1 MSVGSVL
8 IQPQRLER
16 AEAATPDDVG
26 FADVA
31 KLAVGI
37 LRDVIGDGHILEQFE
52 AAGVAQ
58 AERVLAHAE
67 AGLDHARQ
75 RLAALAAAPVARLQ
89 TLATELGGI
98 SDPAEAFAAT
108 HDLLATLTAGA
119 EALTIDHLRA
129 DVAELL
135 DVVKTDLRLT
145 PDFLEQEVWAFF
157 DDLVERLEHVAPE
170 SDAALRSNRIQVIGS
185 LRRLRRRVGD
195 EFVFPELDPEHAAE
209 DLLALI
215 RKLGVSD
222 LAGRVAC
229 VGANLGQATQPAQS
243 LLSAVPFTGL
253 LPSVGAA
260 VMPDPS
266 KSDDEY
272 IWYPSWLANENRAPG
287 DHVLLLVPGD
297 EVRINKAK
305 TQIVQRNTTH
315 GDQLIASGTNLAWKD
330 HPRLG
335 DDPAPYSFGAGI
347 DADAMETLALVTA
360 IMQSAGEVIL
370 NAISIEE
377 GDIFANL
384 VNIFGGTL
392 NGLWKL
398 AQKEPE
404 PWWLDGLIF
413 RTLLL
418 FPATFEGIQT
428 EASGRKA
435 RMWLTLAVPDY
446 VEMLTW
452 RYFPKLTRDLLLSV
466 ITLANNDPSAT
477 PHPRNGRE
485 FDAVRHVVTLGLE
498 NLFLLAFKRKNW
510 GLMKDASSLSP
521 LLELIFLWSLLL
533 GTGVGA
539 LGGLVGSLLGEGI
552 ARDANADAI
561 KDKMWWSIPQCILTT
576 VYWLFLQQEGSTQSG
591 TFTPSDASPPASAYV
606 GYPPKN
612 TSPYKLPFDPAAV
625 TRCYVPQ
632 GNQGLFSHNFN
643 NVNQTYSY
651 DLSLDE
657 GSEILAAR
665 SGTVIAFSEGVP
677 NHQDISRWANPTAKL
692 KNAIA
697 SGESP
702 DSIEVDYASPF
713 RPIGSLLLG
722 ADVASFT
729 SVDGN
734 TFHGVTWQGGQA
746 SANHAAGEVVSQKP
760 AKLAGPIALGAS
772 PNTIE
777 VDDASGFQPSGSL
790 VIGPHDIAYYTSI
803 AGNVFQGVKWHGGVT
818 ADAAVAGDEVKQ
830 VLFGWNFIAIQHD
843 VDESLANA
851 GPHAHDLGYGGGT
864 TIVTAAVYGH
874 GMPGSITEA
883 FSTHLPAVPTEAI
896 VGTPVKQGMPIMM
909 AGDTG
914 ISFNNHL
921 HMHVIPTP
929 TGDLRLYGGW
939 GDTIPFVFSDEGA
952 PSNGVLKHFTFFK
965 SGNTRRQS

>member
-8 IQPQRLER
+8 VQPQRLER
-16 AEAATPDDVG
+16 AEAATPEDVG

-37 LRDVIGDGHILEQFE
+37 LRDVVGGGHILEQFE

-98 SDPAEAFAAT
+98 SDPAEALAAT
-108 HDLLATLTAGA
+108 HDLFATLTAGA

-135 DVVKTDLRLT
+135 DIVKTDLRLT
-145 PDFLEQEVWAFF
+145 PDFLEHEIWDFF
-157 DDLVERLEHVAPE
+157 DDLAERLEHVAPE
-170 SDAALRSNRIQVIGS
+170 PDAALRSNRIQVIGS

-195 EFVFPELDPEHAAE
+195 AFVFPELDPEHAAE

-215 RKLGVSD
+215 RKLGVSE

-229 VGANLGQATQPAQS
+229 VGANLGQATQSAQS

-260 VMPDPS
+260 VVPEPS

-272 IWYPSWLANENRAPG
+272 LWYASWLANQNRAPG

-335 DDPAPYSFGAGI
+335 DDPAPYSFNAGV
-347 DADAMETLALVTA
+347 DADAMETLAWVTA
-360 IMQSAGEVIL
+360 VMQSAGEVIL

-377 GDIFANL
+377 GDIAANL
-384 VNIFGGTL
+384 VSIFGGTL
-392 NGLWKL
+392 NGIWKL
-398 AQKEPE
+398 AEKEPE

-413 RTLLL
+413 RTLLVL
-418 FPATFEGIQT
+418 PATFEGIQT

-452 RYFPKLTRDLLLSV
+452 RYFPKLSRDLLLSV
-466 ITLANNDPSAT
+466 ITLANNNPSAT

-576 VYWLFLQQEGSTQSG
+576 VYWLFLQQEGSTQDG
-591 TFTPSDASPPASAYV
+591 TFTPFTGSAYV
-606 GYPPKN
+606 GYQAKS
-612 TSPYKLPFDPAAV
+612 TSPYKMPFDPAEV
-625 TRCYVPQ
+625 SKCYIPQ

-643 NVNQTYSY
+643 NVGQVYAY
-651 DLSLDE
+651 DFSLDE
-657 GSEILAAR
+657 SSDILAAR
-665 SGTVIAFSEGVP
+665 SGTVIAFSESVP
-677 NHQDISRWANPTAKL
+677 NEESISSTK
-692 KNAIA
+692 
-697 SGESP
+697 
-702 DSIEVDYASPF
+702 
-713 RPIGSLLLG
+713 
-722 ADVASFT
+722 
-729 SVDGN
+729 
-734 TFHGVTWQGGQA
+734 Q
-746 SANHAAGEVVSQKP
+746 
-760 AKLAGPIALGAS
+760 AKLAGPIGAGAS
-772 PNTIE
+772 PNTID
-777 VDDASGFQPSGSL
+777 VDSAAGFQPSGAL
-790 VIGPHDIAYYTSI
+790 LLGTRDIAYYTAI
-803 AGNVFQGVKWHGGVT
+803 AGNQFQGVTWLTGS
-818 ADAAVAGDEVKQ
+818 AQDAAAANDNVTQ
-830 VLFGWNFIAIQHD
+830 RLFSWNFIAIKHD
-843 VDESLANA
+843 VDESLAA
-851 GPHAHDLGYGGGT
+851 AVPHAHDLGLGGGT
-864 TIVTAAVYGH
+864 PIPTVAVYGH
-874 GMPGSITEA
+874 GLPGSVTAA
-883 FSTHLPAVPTEAI
+883 FGDHLPAVPTAAI
-896 VGTPVKQGMPIMM
+896 VGTKVRQGMPIMR

-921 HMHVIPTP
+921 HLHVVPDP
-929 TGDLRLYGGW
+929 GGDYRVYGGW
-939 GDTIPFVFSDEGA
+939 GDTIPFVFSDEDA
-952 PSNGVLKHFTFFK
+952 PSNGVLKHFTFYT

>member
-16 AEAATPDDVG
+16 AEAATPEDVG

-37 LRDVIGDGHILEQFE
+37 LRDVIGGGHILEQFE

-89 TLATELGGI
+89 TLATGLGGI
-98 SDPAEAFAAT
+98 SDPAEALTAT
-108 HDLLATLTAGA
+108 HDLFATLTAGA

-135 DVVKTDLRLT
+135 DIVKTDLRLT
-145 PDFLEQEVWAFF
+145 PDFLEQEIWDFF
-157 DDLVERLEHVAPE
+157 DDLAERLEHVAPE
-170 SDAALRSNRIQVIGS
+170 SDAALRSNRIQLIGS

-195 EFVFPELDPEHAAE
+195 AFVFPELDPEHAAE

-215 RKLGVSD
+215 SKLGVSD

-229 VGANLGQATQPAQS
+229 VGANLGEATQSAQS

-260 VMPDPS
+260 VIPEPS

-272 IWYPSWLANENRAPG
+272 LWYPSWLANENRAAG

-335 DDPAPYSFGAGI
+335 DDPAPYSFKSGI
-347 DADAMETLALVTA
+347 DADAMETLAWVTA
-360 IMQSAGEVIL
+360 VMQSAGEVIL

-377 GDIFANL
+377 GDIAANL

-392 NGLWKL
+392 NGIWKL
-398 AQKEPE
+398 AGKEPE

-413 RTLLL
+413 RTLLV

-452 RYFPKLTRDLLLSV
+452 RYFPKLSRDLLLSV

-576 VYWLFLQQEGSTQSG
+576 VYWLFLHQEGSTQGG
-591 TFTPSDASPPASAYV
+591 TFTPFTGAAYV
-606 GYPPKN
+606 GYQAKS
-612 TSPYKLPFDPAAV
+612 TSPYKMPFDPAEV
-625 TRCYVPQ
+625 TRCYIPQ

-643 NVNQTYSY
+643 NVGQVYAY
-651 DLSLDE
+651 DFSLDE
-657 GSEILAAR
+657 NSDILAAR
-665 SGTVIAFSEGVP
+665 SGTVIAFSESIP
-677 NHQDISRWANPTAKL
+677 NE
-692 KNAIA
+692 
-697 SGESP
+697 ESL
-702 DSIEVDYASPF
+702 SSTK
-713 RPIGSLLLG
+713 R
-722 ADVASFT
+722 
-729 SVDGN
+729 
-734 TFHGVTWQGGQA
+734 
-746 SANHAAGEVVSQKP
+746 
-760 AKLAGPIALGAS
+760 AKLAGPIGAGAS
-772 PNTIE
+772 PNAID
-777 VDDASGFQPSGSL
+777 VDSAAGFQPSGAL
-790 VIGPHDIAYYTSI
+790 LLGGRDIAYYTAI
-803 AGNVFQGVKWHGGVT
+803 AGNQFQGVTWLTGS
-818 ADAAVAGDEVKQ
+818 AQDAAAANDNVTQ
-830 VLFGWNFIAIQHD
+830 TLFSWNFIAIKHD
-843 VDESLANA
+843 VDESLAA
-851 GPHAHDLGYGGGT
+851 AAPHAHDLGLGGGT
-864 TIVTAAVYGH
+864 PIPTVAVYGH
-874 GMPGSITEA
+874 GMPGSITAA
-883 FSTHLPAVPTEAI
+883 FGDHLPAVPTAAI
-896 VGTPVKQGMPIMM
+896 VGTKVKQGMPIMR

-921 HMHVIPTP
+921 HLHVVPDP
-929 TGDLRLYGGW
+929 GGDYRAYGGW
-939 GDTIPFVFSDEGA
+939 GDTIPFVFSDEDA
-952 PSNGVLKHFTFFK
+952 PSNGVLKHFTFYT

>member
-16 AEAATPDDVG
+16 AETATPEDVG

-37 LRDVIGDGHILEQFE
+37 LRDVIGGGHILEQFE

-58 AERVLAHAE
+58 SERVLAHAE

-89 TLATELGGI
+89 SLATELGGI
-98 SDPAEAFAAT
+98 SDPAAALAAT

-135 DVVKTDLRLT
+135 DIVKTDLGLT
-145 PDFLEQEVWAFF
+145 PDFLELEIWAFF

-195 EFVFPELDPEHAAE
+195 AFVFPELDPEHAAE

-229 VGANLGQATQPAQS
+229 VGANLGEATQPAQS
-243 LLSAVPFTGL
+243 LLSAIPFTGL

-260 VMPDPS
+260 VTPDAS

-272 IWYPSWLANENRAPG
+272 LWYPSWLANENRAPG

-305 TQIVQRNTTH
+305 TQIVQRNVTH
-315 GDQLIASGTNLAWKD
+315 GDQLIASGTNLTWKD

-335 DDPAPYSFGAGI
+335 DDSAPYSFAAGI
-347 DADAMETLALVTA
+347 DADAMETLAWVTA
-360 IMQSAGEVIL
+360 IMQSAAEVIL
-370 NAISIEE
+370 NAISIED

-384 VNIFGGTL
+384 VNMFGGTL
-392 NGLWKL
+392 NGIWKL

-413 RTLLL
+413 RTVLL

-428 EASGRKA
+428 EATGRKA

-485 FDAVRHVVTLGLE
+485 FDAVRHVITLGLE

-510 GLMKDASSLSP
+510 GLLKDASSLSP

-539 LGGLVGSLLGEGI
+539 LGGLVGSLLGEAI
-552 ARDANADAI
+552 ARDANGDAI

-576 VYWLFLQQEGSTQSG
+576 VYWLFLQQEGSTQGG
-591 TFTPSDASPPASAYV
+591 TFTPRLPTSRHRPARMSATRRRAPRRTSCRSTPPRSRGATSRRETRASSATTSTTSTRPTRTTSASTRARR
-606 GYPPKN
+606 
-612 TSPYKLPFDPAAV
+612 SSRRDPA
-625 TRCYVPQ
+625 P
-632 GNQGLFSHNFN
+632 
-643 NVNQTYSY
+643 
-651 DLSLDE
+651 
-657 GSEILAAR
+657 
-665 SGTVIAFSEGVP
+665 
-677 NHQDISRWANPTAKL
+677 
-692 KNAIA
+692 
-697 SGESP
+697 
-702 DSIEVDYASPF
+702 
-713 RPIGSLLLG
+713 
-722 ADVASFT
+722 
-729 SVDGN
+729 
-734 TFHGVTWQGGQA
+734 
-746 SANHAAGEVVSQKP
+746 
-760 AKLAGPIALGAS
+760 
-772 PNTIE
+772 
-777 VDDASGFQPSGSL
+777 
-790 VIGPHDIAYYTSI
+790 
-803 AGNVFQGVKWHGGVT
+803 
-818 ADAAVAGDEVKQ
+818 
-830 VLFGWNFIAIQHD
+830 
-843 VDESLANA
+843 
-851 GPHAHDLGYGGGT
+851 
-864 TIVTAAVYGH
+864 
-874 GMPGSITEA
+874 
-883 FSTHLPAVPTEAI
+883 
-896 VGTPVKQGMPIMM
+896 
-909 AGDTG
+909 
-914 ISFNNHL
+914 
-921 HMHVIPTP
+921 
-929 TGDLRLYGGW
+929 
-939 GDTIPFVFSDEGA
+939 
-952 PSNGVLKHFTFFK
+952 
-965 SGNTRRQS
+965 